1 MTNVFRPFSKRSPLY
16 VLNVILF
23 VIELP
28 YRSLKVITRFIIS
41 VDFGTDIVKAAA
53 RQSNI
58 TTVVKLLIDIQSILY
73 IKYIK

>member
-1 MTNVFRPFSKRSPLY
+1 MTNVFRPFSKISPLY
-16 VLNVILF
+16 VLSVILF

-28 YRSLKVITRFIIS
+28 YKSLKVITRFGIS
-41 VDFGTDIVKAAA
+41 VDFGTAIVIAEF

-58 TTVVKLLIDIQSILY
+58 RTVVKLLIDIQSILY